1 MKVILT
7 EFIKTLGEPGQEVN
21 VAPGYARNF
30 LIPRKLAMEATVG
43 NSRTFA
49 NNQQQ
54 RSRKIARAIQD
65 AENLKATLEALEPLT
80 FLRKAGED
88 GKLFGS
94 VTNADVQEALKARG
108 FEVDKKKIE
117 MDHHIKQAGDSE
129 VVVRLQSRI
138 TAMVKVSVRPDVV
151 EEAKPE
157 EDETVA
163 ENQAR
168 SGGAETDD

>member
-30 LIPRKLAMEATVG
+30 LIPRKLAMTATAG
-43 NSRTFA
+43 NVRTFT
-49 NNQQQ
+49 NNQTQ
-54 RSRKIARAIQD
+54 RARKIARAVAD
-65 AENLKATLEALEPLT
+65 AQTLKATMEALEPLVFT
-80 FLRKAGED
+80 RKAGED

-94 VTNADVQEALKARG
+94 VTNADVEEALKERG

-129 VVVRLQSRI
+129 VVVRLQTRI
-138 TAMVKVSVRPDVV
+138 TAKVKVSVRAEVSEAPKQ
-151 EEAKPE
+151 EEGENENPFHSDDE
-157 EDETVA
+157 E
-163 ENQAR
+163 R
-168 SGGAETDD
+168 DD

>member
-30 LIPRKLAMEATVG
+30 LIPRKLAMLATPG

-49 NNQQQ
+49 TSQKQ
-54 RSRKIARAIQD
+54 RSRKIARSIAD
-65 AENLKATLEALEPLT
+65 AQTLKATLEALEPLVFT
-80 FLRKAGED
+80 RKAGEE

-94 VTNADVQEALKARG
+94 VTNADVEQELKALG
-108 FEVDKKKIE
+108 FDLDKKKIE

-138 TAMVKVSVRPDVV
+138 TAKVKVSVRAEISTEPKHE
-151 EEAKPE
+151 EEA
-157 EDETVA
+157 DE
-163 ENQAR
+163 NPFYSSDR
-168 SGGAETDD
+168 DRDDD

>member
-30 LIPRKLAMEATVG
+30 LIPRKLAMAATPG

-54 RSRKIARAIQD
+54 RSRKIARAVQD

-80 FLRKAGED
+80 FLRKAGAD

-94 VTNADVQEALKARG
+94 VTNADVEEALKARG

-138 TAMVKVSVRPDVV
+138 TAMVKVSVRPEVV
-151 EEAKPE
+151 EEPRPE
-157 EDETVA
+157 EAEA
-163 ENQAR
+163 ENPFQ
-168 SGGAETDD
+168 SGDAETDDD

>member
-30 LIPRKLAMEATVG
+30 LIPRKFAMLATPG

-49 NNQQQ
+49 TNQKQ
-54 RSRKIARAIQD
+54 RSRKIARSIAD
-65 AENLKATLEALEPLT
+65 AETLKATMEALEPLVFT
-80 FLRKAGED
+80 RKAGED

-94 VTNADVQEALKARG
+94 VTNADVEQELKARG

-129 VVVRLQSRI
+129 VVVRLQTRI
-138 TAMVKVSVRPDVV
+138 TAKVKVSVRPEVSAEPAYV
-151 EEAKPE
+151 EEPDENPFHSSE
-157 EDETVA
+157 ED
-163 ENQAR
+163 R
-168 SGGAETDD
+168 DDD

>member
-30 LIPRKLAMEATVG
+30 LIPRKLAMLATPG
-43 NSRTFA
+43 NTRTFA

-54 RSRKIARAIQD
+54 RSRKIARAIDD
-65 AENLKATLEALEPLT
+65 AQSLKASMEALEPLV

-94 VTNADVQEALKARG
+94 VTNADVEEALKARG

-117 MDHHIKQAGDSE
+117 MDHHIKLAGDSE
-129 VVVRLQSRI
+129 VAVRLQPRI
-138 TAMVKVSVRPDVV
+138 TAMVKVSVRPEVSAEPKAQ
-151 EEAKPE
+151 EEAA
-157 EDETVA
+157 DE
-163 ENQAR
+163 NPFH
-168 SGGAETDD
+168 SGDEETDD